1 MSLQP
6 LCDLLRVPESALAS
20 LPPSLIERAITSL
33 DLPLHDQAAI
43 ALLLQQNSTDAS
55 STLSGYFA
63 RQEQRSRE
71 PWRVMLDRA
80 LDVASR
86 ASTRSDDE
94 ITLAFTDAAKSAL
107 LTPDLAI
114 AACYSVCGNTTSQK
128 FFAAIM
134 CLPAKQ
140 RVQLHNFYVAHA
152 TGPDFVDAVGA
163 QLMELE
169 VPLFPPL
176 PALRSLNLRLI
187 AEASTPPSGGAPSER
202 RARQQPSVFL
212 PTDPARRLTLA
223 DSSSTRQRWKQL
235 SPSFFNDCRN

>member
-1 MSLQP
+1 M
-6 LCDLLRVPESALAS
+6 
-20 LPPSLIERAITSL
+20 PS
-33 DLPLHDQAAI
+33 P
-43 ALLLQQNSTDAS
+43 
-55 STLSGYFA
+55 
-63 RQEQRSRE
+63 
-71 PWRVMLDRA
+71 A

-212 PTDPARRLTLA
+212 PTDPAGGGYLTVQTTDDGRQLVDTSEVEAAFSVVFQRLQELEKLLPPAVDRSLVPALRGSVSHARNLALPARRA
-223 DSSSTRQRWKQL
+223 RVQQRFGRRTHHRA
-235 SPSFFNDCRN
+235 PHGGNNNTENE